1 MPSCLKVCE
10 YFFTVQNKAIKK
22 TIMNDIYNDS
32 MKDTSDQKKKT
43 PFLYSGV
50 YVILS
55 QIILTI
61 IFVANRLIVLLVQK
75 KSVILFWEKQQKK
88 QSKSIEKLHF

>member
-32 MKDTSDQKKKT
+32 MKDTSDQKKKNPLFILRCICYLISNNSHHNLCGKQTHST
-43 PFLYSGV
+43 PSPKKV
-50 YVILS
+50 CH
-55 QIILTI
+55 
-61 IFVANRLIVLLVQK
+61 FVLGKAT
-75 KSVILFWEKQQKK
+75 EKAIKVN
-88 QSKSIEKLHF
+88 